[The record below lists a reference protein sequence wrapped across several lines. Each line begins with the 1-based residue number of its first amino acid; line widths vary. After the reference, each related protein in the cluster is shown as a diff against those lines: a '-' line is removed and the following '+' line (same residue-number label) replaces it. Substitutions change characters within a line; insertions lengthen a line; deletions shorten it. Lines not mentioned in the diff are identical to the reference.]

1 MMRMKVENP
10 SNGPRWNEA
19 NSGVTLGDIF
29 QIVKAK
35 WYWFALSIGICLGV
49 AYIYL
54 LQAPKVY
61 TRSASVLIKE
71 DRRSSRSMSAYGF
84 SDLNNMLGI
93 QRNVDNE
100 VIVFK
105 TYRLM
110 EKVARRLHLDI
121 SYTEKRGLRTVELYR
136 QSPVTLSFPDASE
149 TQSFSLTVVPVS
161 KDKVRLS
168 DFVTVNE
175 AGKLVEIEKPQEVVL
190 NDTVATPIGRV
201 VVQPSLYY
209 TDTYYNKEVHVRKS
223 NLKGIATG
231 YQNALVSELVA
242 EYATII
248 KLSLSDVSASRAEDV
263 LNTLIAVYNED
274 AIEDK
279 NRITV
284 NTSEFIAERLVIIE
298 QELGSVDTDIETFKR
313 EHQLT
318 DITSET
324 GMYLQ
329 NTSQYRKEGLSLE
342 NQLSVAQYIRDY
354 LADPQKALDLIPA
367 NTITDVTV
375 EQQIS
380 AYNEMLLKRDNLIR
394 NSSNKNPVV
403 MDLNNSLSAMKQT
416 IIRSVDNLIAGL
428 NISIKNVQ
436 AQEEQLQKRIAAVP
450 SQQKY
455 VLTVERQQKIKEELY
470 LYLLNKREENA
481 LSQAMTESNT
491 RILDAAHGSN
501 APVAPRSR
509 SVILVAFVLGAC
521 IPGGILWLL
530 FTMDTKVHTRKDV
543 LDATTIPFL
552 GEVPIQSKKEKEKLV
567 VRSGS
572 HDAVSE
578 AFRIIRTNMDFMRVK
593 DQEMKVVVFTS
604 LNAGAGKTYISSNL
618 AVSLVLTQKKVVL
631 VDLDI
636 RKSSFGRHT
645 QHGQKGVTNYL
656 ADKDLSVD
664 EVITKDGLTEGLD
677 LVYSGPIPPNP
688 AELLLSNRLD
698 QLIAELRKRY
708 DYIIVDNVP
717 AGIVADAS
725 IVNRIADLTICIVR
739 AGAMDRRQ
747 LPELERMYTNG
758 MFTNMAVILNY
769 VNLHRGS
776 YGYSYG
782 YGYGYGYGNENKKEK
797 KQ

>member
-1 MMRMKVENP
+1 MKVENP
-10 SNGPRWNEA
+10 SNRPRQNEA
-19 NSGVTLGDIF
+19 NSGITLGDIF
-29 QIVKAK
+29 QIVKSK
-35 WYWFALSIGICLGV
+35 WYWFVLSIGVCLGI

-284 NTSEFIAERLVIIE
+284 STSEFIAERLVIIE

-354 LADPQKALDLIPA
+354 LSDPQKALDLIPA

-375 EQQIS
+375 EQQIA

-428 NISIKNVQ
+428 NISIRNVQ

-501 APVAPRSR
+501 APVSPRSR

-530 FTMDTKVHTRKDV
+530 FTMDTKVHTRKDL

-552 GEVPIQSKKEKEKLV
+552 GEVPIQSKKDKEMLV
-567 VRSGS
+567 VREGS
-572 HDAVSE
+572 RDSVSE
-578 AFRIIRTNMDFMRVK
+578 AFRIIRTNMNFMHVK
-593 DQEMKVVVFTS
+593 GQDMKVIVFTS

-636 RKSSFGRHT
+636 RKSGFARHGS
-645 QHGQKGVTNYL
+645 HGQKGVTNYL
-656 ADKDLSVD
+656 SDKDLSVD
-664 EVITKDGLTEGLD
+664 EVIVKDSWVKGLD
-677 LVYSGPIPPNP
+677 LIYSGPIPPNP
-688 AELLLSNRLD
+688 AELLLSDRLD
-698 QLIAELRKRY
+698 QLVAELRKRY
-708 DYIIVDNVP
+708 DYVIVDNVP

>member
-110 EKVARRLHLDI
+110 EKVARRLHLDV

-136 QSPVTLSFPDASE
+136 QSPVILSFPDASE
-149 TQSFSLTVVPVS
+149 TQSFSLTAIPLS
-161 KDKVRLS
+161 KEKVRLF

-175 AGKLVEIEKPQEVVL
+175 AGEPVEIKNPQEVVL
-190 NDTVATPIGRV
+190 NDTVTTPVGRI

-209 TDTYYNKEVHVRKS
+209 TDAYYNKEIHVRKS
-223 NLKGIATG
+223 NLKGVATG
-231 YQNALVSELVA
+231 YQNALVS
-242 EYATII
+242 
-248 KLSLSDVSASRAEDV
+248 
-263 LNTLIAVYNED
+263 AVYNED

-394 NSSNKNPVV
+394 NSSNKN
-403 MDLNNSLSAMKQT
+403 
-416 IIRSVDNLIAGL
+416 
-428 NISIKNVQ
+428 
-436 AQEEQLQKRIAAVP
+436 
-450 SQQKY
+450 
-455 VLTVERQQKIKEELY
+455 
-470 LYLLNKREENA
+470 
-481 LSQAMTESNT
+481 
-491 RILDAAHGSN
+491 
-501 APVAPRSR
+501 
-509 SVILVAFVLGAC
+509 
-521 IPGGILWLL
+521 
-530 FTMDTKVHTRKDV
+530 
-543 LDATTIPFL
+543 
-552 GEVPIQSKKEKEKLV
+552 
-567 VRSGS
+567 
-572 HDAVSE
+572 
-578 AFRIIRTNMDFMRVK
+578 
-593 DQEMKVVVFTS
+593 
-604 LNAGAGKTYISSNL
+604 
-618 AVSLVLTQKKVVL
+618 
-631 VDLDI
+631 
-636 RKSSFGRHT
+636 
-645 QHGQKGVTNYL
+645 
-656 ADKDLSVD
+656 
-664 EVITKDGLTEGLD
+664 
-677 LVYSGPIPPNP
+677 
-688 AELLLSNRLD
+688 
-698 QLIAELRKRY
+698 
-708 DYIIVDNVP
+708 
-717 AGIVADAS
+717 
-725 IVNRIADLTICIVR
+725 
-739 AGAMDRRQ
+739 
-747 LPELERMYTNG
+747 
-758 MFTNMAVILNY
+758 
-769 VNLHRGS
+769 
-776 YGYSYG
+776 
-782 YGYGYGYGNENKKEK
+782 
-797 KQ
+797 

>member
-1 MMRMKVENP
+1 MKVENP
-10 SNGPRWNEA
+10 SNRPRQNEA
-19 NSGVTLGDIF
+19 NSGITLGDIF
-29 QIVKAK
+29 QIVKSK
-35 WYWFALSIGICLGV
+35 WYWFVLSIGVCLGI

-284 NTSEFIAERLVIIE
+284 STSEFIAERLVIIE

-428 NISIKNVQ
+428 NISIRNVQ

-501 APVAPRSR
+501 APVSPRSR

-530 FTMDTKVHTRKDV
+530 FTMDTKVHTRKDL

-552 GEVPIQSKKEKEKLV
+552 GEVPIQSKKDKEMLV
-567 VRSGS
+567 VREGS
-572 HDAVSE
+572 RDAVSE
-578 AFRIIRTNMDFMRVK
+578 AFRIIRTNMNFMHVK
-593 DQEMKVVVFTS
+593 GQDMKVVVFTS

-618 AVSLVLTQKKVVL
+618 AMSLVLTQKKVVL

-636 RKSSFGRHT
+636 RKSGFARHGS
-645 QHGQKGVTNYL
+645 HGQKGVTNYL
-656 ADKDLSVD
+656 SDKDLSVD
-664 EVITKDGLTEGLD
+664 EVIVKDNWVKGLD
-677 LVYSGPIPPNP
+677 LIYSGPIPPNP
-688 AELLLSNRLD
+688 AELLLSDRLD
-698 QLIAELRKRY
+698 QLVAELRKRY
-708 DYIIVDNVP
+708 DYVIVDNVP

>member
-1 MMRMKVENP
+1 M
-10 SNGPRWNEA
+10 
-19 NSGVTLGDIF
+19 
-29 QIVKAK
+29 
-35 WYWFALSIGICLGV
+35 
-49 AYIYL
+49 
-54 LQAPKVY
+54 
-61 TRSASVLIKE
+61 SVI
-71 DRRSSRSMSAYGF
+71 R
-84 SDLNNMLGI
+84 
-93 QRNVDNE
+93 
-100 VIVFK
+100 
-105 TYRLM
+105 
-110 EKVARRLHLDI
+110 
-121 SYTEKRGLRTVELYR
+121 
-136 QSPVTLSFPDASE
+136 
-149 TQSFSLTVVPVS
+149 
-161 KDKVRLS
+161 S

-175 AGKLVEIEKPQEVVL
+175 AGELVEIEKPQQVVL

-223 NLKGIATG
+223 NLKGVATG
-231 YQNALVSELVA
+231 YQNALVSDLVA

-284 NTSEFIAERLVIIE
+284 STSEFIAERLVIIE

-342 NQLSVAQYIRDY
+342 NQLSVAQYIRDVAQYIRDY

-481 LSQAMTESNT
+481 LSQASFTFGD
-491 RILDAAHGSN
+491 IGGFCI
-501 APVAPRSR
+501 RS
-509 SVILVAFVLGAC
+509 L
-521 IPGGILWLL
+521 
-530 FTMDTKVHTRKDV
+530 
-543 LDATTIPFL
+543 
-552 GEVPIQSKKEKEKLV
+552 
-567 VRSGS
+567 
-572 HDAVSE
+572 
-578 AFRIIRTNMDFMRVK
+578 
-593 DQEMKVVVFTS
+593 
-604 LNAGAGKTYISSNL
+604 
-618 AVSLVLTQKKVVL
+618 
-631 VDLDI
+631 
-636 RKSSFGRHT
+636 
-645 QHGQKGVTNYL
+645 
-656 ADKDLSVD
+656 
-664 EVITKDGLTEGLD
+664 
-677 LVYSGPIPPNP
+677 YSWGN
-688 AELLLSNRLD
+688 
-698 QLIAELRKRY
+698 
-708 DYIIVDNVP
+708 
-717 AGIVADAS
+717 
-725 IVNRIADLTICIVR
+725 
-739 AGAMDRRQ
+739 
-747 LPELERMYTNG
+747 
-758 MFTNMAVILNY
+758 FMAVVY
-769 VNLHRGS
+769 
-776 YGYSYG
+776 YGYKSTYP
-782 YGYGYGYGNENKKEK
+782 
-797 KQ
+797 

>member
-35 WYWFALSIGICLGV
+35 WYWFALSIGICLGI

-110 EKVARRLHLDI
+110 EKVARRLHLDV

-136 QSPVTLSFPDASE
+136 QSPVILSFPDASE
-149 TQSFSLTVVPVS
+149 TQSFSLTAIPLS
-161 KDKVRLS
+161 KEKVRLF

-175 AGKLVEIEKPQEVVL
+175 AGEPVEIKNPQEVVL
-190 NDTVATPIGRV
+190 NDTVTTPVGRI

-209 TDTYYNKEVHVRKS
+209 TDAYYNKEIHVRKS
-223 NLKGIATG
+223 NLKGVATG
-231 YQNALVSELVA
+231 YQNALVSDLVA

-380 AYNEMLLKRDNLIR
+380 A
-394 NSSNKNPVV
+394 
-403 MDLNNSLSAMKQT
+403 
-416 IIRSVDNLIAGL
+416 
-428 NISIKNVQ
+428 
-436 AQEEQLQKRIAAVP
+436 
-450 SQQKY
+450 
-455 VLTVERQQKIKEELY
+455 
-470 LYLLNKREENA
+470 
-481 LSQAMTESNT
+481 
-491 RILDAAHGSN
+491 
-501 APVAPRSR
+501 
-509 SVILVAFVLGAC
+509 
-521 IPGGILWLL
+521 
-530 FTMDTKVHTRKDV
+530 
-543 LDATTIPFL
+543 
-552 GEVPIQSKKEKEKLV
+552 
-567 VRSGS
+567 
-572 HDAVSE
+572 
-578 AFRIIRTNMDFMRVK
+578 
-593 DQEMKVVVFTS
+593 
-604 LNAGAGKTYISSNL
+604 
-618 AVSLVLTQKKVVL
+618 
-631 VDLDI
+631 
-636 RKSSFGRHT
+636 
-645 QHGQKGVTNYL
+645 
-656 ADKDLSVD
+656 
-664 EVITKDGLTEGLD
+664 
-677 LVYSGPIPPNP
+677 
-688 AELLLSNRLD
+688 
-698 QLIAELRKRY
+698 
-708 DYIIVDNVP
+708 
-717 AGIVADAS
+717 
-725 IVNRIADLTICIVR
+725 
-739 AGAMDRRQ
+739 
-747 LPELERMYTNG
+747 
-758 MFTNMAVILNY
+758 
-769 VNLHRGS
+769 
-776 YGYSYG
+776 
-782 YGYGYGYGNENKKEK
+782 
-797 KQ
+797 

>member
-1 MMRMKVENP
+1 MKVENP
-10 SNGPRWNEA
+10 SNRPRQNEA
-19 NSGVTLGDIF
+19 NSGITLGDIF
-29 QIVKAK
+29 QIVKSK
-35 WYWFALSIGICLGV
+35 WYWFVLSIGVCLGI

-175 AGKLVEIEKPQEVVL
+175 AGELVEIEKPQQVVL

-223 NLKGIATG
+223 NLKGVATG
-231 YQNALVSELVA
+231 YQNALVSDLVA

-284 NTSEFIAERLVIIE
+284 STSEFIAERLVIIE

-367 NTITDVTV
+367 NTITDMTV

-428 NISIKNVQ
+428 NISIRNVQ

-636 RKSSFGRHT
+636 RKSGFGRHGS
-645 QHGQKGVTNYL
+645 HGQKGVTNYL
-656 ADKDLSVD
+656 SDKDLSVD
-664 EVITKDGLTEGLD
+664 EVIVKDNWVKGLD
-677 LVYSGPIPPNP
+677 LIYSGPIPPNP
-688 AELLLSNRLD
+688 AELLLSDRLD
-698 QLIAELRKRY
+698 QLMTELRKRY

-747 LPELERMYTNG
+747 LPELERMYSNG
-758 MFTNMAVILNY
+758 MFTKLWVW
-769 VNLHRGS
+769 
-776 YGYSYG
+776 
-782 YGYGYGYGNENKKEK
+782 K
-797 KQ
+797 

>member
-1 MMRMKVENP
+1 
-10 SNGPRWNEA
+10 
-19 NSGVTLGDIF
+19 
-29 QIVKAK
+29 
-35 WYWFALSIGICLGV
+35 
-49 AYIYL
+49 
-54 LQAPKVY
+54 
-61 TRSASVLIKE
+61 
-71 DRRSSRSMSAYGF
+71 
-84 SDLNNMLGI
+84 
-93 QRNVDNE
+93 
-100 VIVFK
+100 
-105 TYRLM
+105 M
-110 EKVARRLHLDI
+110 EKVARRLHLDV

-136 QSPVTLSFPDASE
+136 QSPVILSFPDASE
-149 TQSFSLTVVPVS
+149 TQSFSLTAIPLS
-161 KDKVRLS
+161 KEKVRLF

-175 AGKLVEIEKPQEVVL
+175 AGEPVEIKNPQEVVL
-190 NDTVATPIGRV
+190 NDTVTTPVGRI

-209 TDTYYNKEVHVRKS
+209 TDAYYNKEIHVRKS
-223 NLKGIATG
+223 NLKGVATG
-231 YQNALVSELVA
+231 YQNALVSDLVA

-491 RILDAAHGSN
+491 RILDPAHGSN
-501 APVAPRSR
+501 APISPRSR
-509 SVILVAFVLGAC
+509 SVMLVAFALGCC
-521 IPGGILWLL
+521 IPMTVFFLI
-530 FTMDTKVHTRKDV
+530 FTMDTKVHTRKDL

-593 DQEMKVVVFTS
+593 DQQDMKVVIFTS

-636 RKSSFGRHT
+636 RKSGFGRHT

-725 IVNRIADLTICIVR
+725 IVNRIADLTICVVR
-739 AGAMDRRQ
+739 AGTMDRRQ
-747 LPELERMYTNG
+747 VMG
-758 MFTNMAVILNY
+758 MEMRIKSNRVIND
-769 VNLHRGS
+769 
-776 YGYSYG
+776 
-782 YGYGYGYGNENKKEK
+782 
-797 KQ
+797 

>member
-1 MMRMKVENP
+1 
-10 SNGPRWNEA
+10 
-19 NSGVTLGDIF
+19 
-29 QIVKAK
+29 
-35 WYWFALSIGICLGV
+35 
-49 AYIYL
+49 
-54 LQAPKVY
+54 
-61 TRSASVLIKE
+61 
-71 DRRSSRSMSAYGF
+71 
-84 SDLNNMLGI
+84 
-93 QRNVDNE
+93 
-100 VIVFK
+100 
-105 TYRLM
+105 
-110 EKVARRLHLDI
+110 
-121 SYTEKRGLRTVELYR
+121 
-136 QSPVTLSFPDASE
+136 
-149 TQSFSLTVVPVS
+149 
-161 KDKVRLS
+161 
-168 DFVTVNE
+168 
-175 AGKLVEIEKPQEVVL
+175 
-190 NDTVATPIGRV
+190 
-201 VVQPSLYY
+201 
-209 TDTYYNKEVHVRKS
+209 
-223 NLKGIATG
+223 
-231 YQNALVSELVA
+231 
-242 EYATII
+242 
-248 KLSLSDVSASRAEDV
+248 
-263 LNTLIAVYNED
+263 
-274 AIEDK
+274 
-279 NRITV
+279 
-284 NTSEFIAERLVIIE
+284 
-298 QELGSVDTDIETFKR
+298 
-313 EHQLT
+313 
-318 DITSET
+318 
-324 GMYLQ
+324 
-329 NTSQYRKEGLSLE
+329 
-342 NQLSVAQYIRDY
+342 
-354 LADPQKALDLIPA
+354 
-367 NTITDVTV
+367 
-375 EQQIS
+375 
-380 AYNEMLLKRDNLIR
+380 
-394 NSSNKNPVV
+394 

-636 RKSSFGRHT
+636 RKSGFGRHT

-725 IVNRIADLTICIVR
+725 IVNRIADLTICVVR
-739 AGAMDRRQ
+739 AGTMDRRQ
-747 LPELERMYTNG
+747 LPELERMYSNG
-758 MFTNMAVILNY
+758 MF
-769 VNLHRGS
+769 
-776 YGYSYG
+776 
-782 YGYGYGYGNENKKEK
+782 
-797 KQ
+797 